1 MWHVTCIAVSTHAFY
16 PILL

>member
-1 MWHVTCIAVSTHAFY
+1 METPFYFAFY